1 MKHSIKFRFTLICVG
16 LMASMLLVLWVVN
29 NWFLETFYINQKL
42 KVLEQAYIKIDEY
55 AKDDY
60 ECESIVDLLK
70 AELEQQRE
78 SDEQMY
84 WRQQREG
91 RSGPRNYS
99 APESTAESPTQE
111 NGGLMDGAEQSRPT
125 LLSAIREFG
134 DKNNVGMVMID
145 SITGKA
151 ILSST
156 REGDWLAMKVQWYT
170 LGHNIGA
177 IETLSRQDNYT
188 IEKTYDPRSGS
199 YFLESWGFFSD
210 DRTLYI
216 MSMPLASVRESVDL
230 SNRFFAYVGLVVMVI
245 GCGLMYV
252 AAGKVTLPIKKLA
265 ALSEEMSNL
274 NFDAK
279 YEGQAEDELGV
290 LGHSMNTLSDKLR
303 QTIGELKTANN
314 ELQQD
319 IEEKI
324 QIDEM
329 RQEFIANVS
338 HELKTPI
345 ALIQGYAEGLTEGM
359 CEDEESRN
367 YYCEVIVDE
376 ANRMNKMVRQLL
388 NLTALEFG
396 NDTPNMEW
404 FDIAE
409 VIRQLTASADILI
422 QQQQAQVILE
432 LPESCFVWADEFKVE
447 EVLTNYLNNAM
458 NHLDGERRICIRA
471 ERLDGEVK
479 ISVFN
484 TGSPVPDEDLPNL
497 WTKFYKVDKART
509 REYGGSGIGLS
520 IVKAILDAHHKE
532 YGLENKEDGVE
543 FWFTLDTAET

>member
-1 MKHSIKFRFTLICVG
+1 MKHSIKFRFTLIFVG
-16 LMASMLLVLWVVN
+16 LMAAMLLVLWIVN
-29 NWFLETFYINQKL
+29 NWFLETFYINQKV
-42 KVLEQAYIKIDEY
+42 KVLEQAYIKIDEF
-55 AKDDY
+55 AKDNH
-60 ECESIVDLLK
+60 EGESIVELLK
-70 AELEQQRE
+70 AELEQQQE
-78 SDEQMY
+78 SDKKMN
-84 WRQQREG
+84 WKQQREG
-91 RSGPRNYS
+91 RTGPRNYS
-99 APESTAESPTQE
+99 APESTAESQTQE
-111 NGGLMDGAEQSRPT
+111 HAGLMAGAEQSRPT

-145 SITGKA
+145 SNTGKA

-156 REGDWLAMKVQWYT
+156 REGDWLAMKVQWYA

-177 IETLSRQDNYT
+177 IETLSRQENYT
-188 IEKTYDPRSGS
+188 IEKTYDPRSGA
-199 YFLESWGFFSD
+199 YFLEGWGFFSD

-252 AAGKVTLPIKKLA
+252 ATSKVTLPIKKLA
-265 ALSEEMSNL
+265 SLSEEMSNL

-396 NDTPNMEW
+396 NDTPNMER
-404 FDIAE
+404 FDIVE

-422 QQQQAQVILE
+422 QQQQAQVMLE
-432 LPESCFVWADEFKVE
+432 LPDSCFVWADEFKVE

-458 NHLDGERRICIRA
+458 NHLDGERRIGIRA

-479 ISVFN
+479 IFVFN

-520 IVKAILDAHHKE
+520 IVKAILDAHHKQ
-532 YGLENKEDGVE
+532 YGVENKDDGVE